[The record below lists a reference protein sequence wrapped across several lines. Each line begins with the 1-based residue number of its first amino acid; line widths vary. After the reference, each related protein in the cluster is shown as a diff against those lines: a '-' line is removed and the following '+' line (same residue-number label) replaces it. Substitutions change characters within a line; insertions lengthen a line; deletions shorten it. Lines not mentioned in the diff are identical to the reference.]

1 MHVYLTLHKNDA
13 KHAQIF
19 KSKRINKGH
28 KIKSVINLQLVF
40 IFDQYLNVNKLSNLC
55 SIIHKD
61 CGDIW
66 TAVMQ

>member
-13 KHAQIF
+13 KQAQIF

-40 IFDQYLNVNKLSNLC
+40 IFDQYLNVNKLSNL
-55 SIIHKD
+55 
-61 CGDIW
+61 
-66 TAVMQ
+66 